1 MTELL
6 TIDNA
11 IALLTLTALEI
22 VLGIDNIVLLAILSG
37 KLPPA
42 EQGKA
47 RRLGLALAMVMR
59 VVMLLGLGW
68 IMSLTQPLFHLFGH
82 GFSGRDL
89 ILLLGGLF
97 LIAKA
102 TYEVH
107 HKLEDPT
114 PQPQTSGR
122 YASFHAVV
130 AQILVLDLVFSL
142 DSVIT
147 AIGMARHIV
156 VMIAAVII
164 AVGVMM
170 VFAGRVSGF
179 IERHP
184 TLKML
189 ALSFMLLIGVVL
201 VADGL
206 GQHISKGYIYVA
218 MAFSLGVEMLNI
230 RAQAVTAKRQAA

>member
-1 MTELL
+1 MTELF

-11 IALLTLTALEI
+11 IALATLTALEI

-37 KLPPA
+37 KLPT
-42 EQGKA
+42 EERTKA
-47 RRLGLALAMVMR
+47 RRLGLTLAMLMR
-59 VVMLLGLGW
+59 IVMLLGLGW
-68 IMSLTQPLFHLFGH
+68 IMRLTDPLFTLLGQ

-102 TYEVH
+102 TYEIH
-107 HKLEDPT
+107 HRLEEPDPT
-114 PQPQTSGR
+114 KQTAGR
-122 YASFHAVV
+122 SRSLKVV
-130 AQILVLDLVFSL
+130 VVQIIVLDLVFSL

-147 AIGMARHIV
+147 AIGMARHV
-156 VMIAAVII
+156 AVMIAAVII
-164 AVGVMM
+164 AVATMM
-170 VFAGRVSGF
+170 IFAGKVSGF
-179 IERHP
+179 IENHP

-206 GQHISKGYIYVA
+206 GQHIQKGYIYFA
-218 MAFSLGVEMLNI
+218 MAFSLVVEILNI
-230 RAQAVTAKRQAA
+230 RMRGVAARAS

>member
-1 MTELL
+1 MIELF

-11 IALLTLTALEI
+11 IALCMLTALEI

-42 EQGKA
+42 EQAKA
-47 RRLGLALAMVMR
+47 RGLGLTLAMIMR
-59 VVMLLGLGW
+59 IGMLIGLGW
-68 IMSLTQPLFHLFGH
+68 IMGLTRPMFSLLGH

-102 TYEVH
+102 TYEIH
-107 HKLEDPT
+107 HRLEDPD
-114 PQPQTSGR
+114 PLKQAAGR
-122 YASFHAVV
+122 ARSLKIVV
-130 AQILVLDLVFSL
+130 VQIIALDIVFSL

-147 AIGMARHIV
+147 AIGMARHV
-156 VMIAAVII
+156 AVMIAAVTI
-164 AVGVMM
+164 AVAVMM
-170 VFAGRVSGF
+170 IFAGKVSGF
-179 IERHP
+179 IEHHP

-206 GQHISKGYIYVA
+206 GQHIQKGYIYFA
-218 MAFSLGVEMLNI
+218 MAFSLLVEILNI
-230 RAQAVTAKRQAA
+230 RVRGVAARAS